1 MSLRQPVHLVFHE
14 DYAILFE
21 GSANGRCTFRISL
34 KHSISFGINHPKST
48 ISPNFLA
55 GWFTN
60 IFASGKQSIK
70 TRLHTTNNLL
80 LAITPIDPSA
90 YFVIRRRAGITTSR
104 PIATMPVS
112 VTIAIAR
119 LPNSDLVFASSGS
132 QQTLP
137 NLIYSWKDRSPF
149 LFFGIFSSLLNR
161 NNARFFGIPPIF
173 VSRHNKYLQILN

>member
-1 MSLRQPVHLVFHE
+1 
-14 DYAILFE
+14 
-21 GSANGRCTFRISL
+21 L

-60 IFASGKQSIK
+60 IFASRKQSIK

-90 YFVIRRRAGITTSR
+90 HFVIRRRALRATCR
-104 PIATMPVS
+104 PIATVPPS

-119 LPNSDLVFASSGS
+119 LPNSDLVFASSGGK
-132 QQTLP
+132 QTLP
-137 NLIYSWKDRSPF
+137 NLIYS
-149 LFFGIFSSLLNR
+149 
-161 NNARFFGIPPIF
+161 
-173 VSRHNKYLQILN
+173 